1 MSLRKSWTLRTG
13 LTLGAAALAFGLG
26 SGPSIAAGHE
36 GHGGS
41 MAGMRGGGDGG
52 AGEVRSL
59 NERFG
64 SMRIETLSSAGL
76 AHPPAGLAHPTFR
89 PSSLPGAHT
98 SHSIPSATG
107 PRRIVEPRVIP
118 NSAPA
123 QSPSEPSA
131 DVQRPTTDVR
141 GPVVDP
147 VRPAMDVQR
156 PTTDVRGPVLDPVR
170 PAVDVNRP
178 SPNTDHVILVEPK
191 RQQNPPSPDA
201 F

>member
-1 MSLRKSWTLRTG
+1 MPGRLRFHNMGLWDRKKRTFGSENEQRRRTMSLRISWTLRTG

-41 MAGMRGGGDGG
+41 MAGMRGGGGGG

-89 PSSLPGAHT
+89 P
-98 SHSIPSATG
+98 
-107 PRRIVEPRVIP
+107 
-118 NSAPA
+118 
-123 QSPSEPSA
+123 
-131 DVQRPTTDVR
+131 
-141 GPVVDP
+141 
-147 VRPAMDVQR
+147 
-156 PTTDVRGPVLDPVR
+156 
-170 PAVDVNRP
+170 
-178 SPNTDHVILVEPK
+178 
-191 RQQNPPSPDA
+191 
-201 F
+201 